1 MELLKHNQPHLV
13 DFLVVKHKLLVAVD
27 FLEVLSKNLQE
38 DCLEVDKPKHKIQED
53 CLEILRHSLI
63 LEVAYLEILLLN
75 LLLVEVY
82 LVEVNLK
89 HKLHQQ
95 VVSLVTKLKI
105 LKQEEVFLEHQVQLQ
120 VEVFLAER
128 KIKVVGSLEEPNLKQ
143 QVYLDNQLNHQEEDY
158 LDNPHN
164 HQEVCLD
171 SLVKHQVDYLVNLN
185 NKQDVLVYHNNNLSN
200 NQLSKTC
207 FTISKAFGQQ
217 KWQQNLVSHM
227 QENKLLATICNL
239 L

>member
-13 DFLVVKHKLLVAVD
+13 DFLAVKHKLLVAVD

-82 LVEVNLK
+82 LVGVNLK

-120 VEVFLAER
+120 VEVFLAEH
-128 KIKVVGSLEEPNLKQ
+128 KIKVVGCLEEPNLKQ

-158 LDNPHN
+158 SDNPHN
-164 HQEVCLD
+164 QQED
-171 SLVKHQVDYLVNLN
+171 
-185 NKQDVLVYHNNNLSN
+185 
-200 NQLSKTC
+200 
-207 FTISKAFGQQ
+207 
-217 KWQQNLVSHM
+217 
-227 QENKLLATICNL
+227 
-239 L
+239 